1 MEIIRPM
8 KRIINHIHILFRVF
22 LLCNFWV
29 CMVTGWAQSPST
41 LGRDFWVS
49 FMNSRDEGY
58 GIETKLIVTGSEN
71 CTGTVT
77 NPSTGWS
84 TGFTVTAGSITRVN
98 IPLAQAYTTRS
109 GQVVNTGL
117 HVTSTD
123 TISLYASNFTTFSFD
138 VTNVLPTTALRDEY
152 VLQTYEGALINCEA
166 LIVATQN
173 GTTVDITP
181 KCATAHGQPAN
192 QQYSVTLDAGQCYQ
206 IASVNGG
213 DLSGSQVMARD
224 GRKIAV
230 FCGNVCEYIPE
241 GYLACDH
248 LVEQD
253 WPVAFWGK
261 QFVVTTSSMR
271 NKDIVRVTA
280 SANNCQVKKNGS
292 TIATLN
298 AGQTHQFELNAS
310 EDAVFIETT
319 QPACT
324 YLYFTGADYGGTNGD
339 PSMVI
344 ISPIEQQ
351 IHETTF
357 GTFSS
362 GSSRYHFVNVVTQT
376 QCVNGMRLDG
386 TDISERFHVLA
397 ANPDYAYAKIQVSD
411 NAHRLSNRKGGFVAH
426 VYGLGFCESYA
437 YSVGSN
443 VADLNAFIEVNDI
456 PNYML
461 PNGTTACKDD
471 NIEFSVTA
479 NYTYSSANWHF
490 GDGATANGATVYHTY
505 GVAGDWLA
513 YVVLTR
519 PGNARDTLRTIVHT
533 YQFEEIELTDDVCE
547 GNDYTDNG
555 FYISASRIADS
566 LAAYPGQNTFRF
578 DTITATSGNCDA
590 HKVLD
595 LTVHDALVLNAIV
608 GDLTPCTLEPVT
620 YSLAHVQQGTQYYW
634 NVPSGVTVIGGEQSA
649 SLTVSFTNTTPA
661 TLTLH
666 GTNDCGTGTLPITV
680 TPTPTYHF
688 LFSDSLCSGNT
699 YDAYGFH
706 LPRQDSLGM
715 FSFTN
720 RYTTAAGCD
729 SIRVL
734 QLLVTGTPTLTTLAE
749 PAVICNGGSTTIHAL
764 GDNASVI
771 QGGGGTPPEVA
782 IGDIVCTDGS
792 IVKPADWPC
801 GRTAKG
807 IVFYVDDTGQ
817 HGWMV
822 HLQNQATGDIQWS
835 TEYQDIPSLTNYT
848 TVRTAITD
856 FDGYGNTQK
865 IRNFGNAS
873 NYPAAWE
880 VDFANGWYL
889 PAAGQLNILY
899 GNLVEVNAGLAAVG
913 GTLFEMN
920 AYWYYWSS
928 SEGSIFFA
936 WRQNHTGGVLCD
948 NKDYTYGHYTRVR
961 SVSAF

>member
-1 MEIIRPM
+1 MYR
-8 KRIINHIHILFRVF
+8 FF
-22 LLCNFWV
+22 LLCSLWL
-29 CMVTGWAQSPST
+29 CMAAGWAQSPST
-41 LGRDFWVS
+41 LGKDFWVS

-58 GIETKLIVTGSEN
+58 GIETKLIVTGSDN

-77 NPSTGWS
+77 NPRTGWS
-84 TGFTVTAGSITRVN
+84 TNFTITAGSITRVN
-98 IPLAQAYTTRS
+98 IPLAQAYTTTS

-117 HVTSTD
+117 HVIATD

-173 GTTVDITP
+173 GTIVDITP
-181 KCATAHGQPAN
+181 KCATANGQPAN

-213 DLSGSQVMARD
+213 DLSGSQVKARD

-230 FCGNVCEYIPE
+230 FSGNVCEYIPE

-248 LVEQD
+248 IVEQD

-271 NKDIVRVTA
+271 SKDIVRVTA
-280 SANNCQVKKNGS
+280 SVNNCQVKKNGS
-292 TIATLN
+292 TIATLSV
-298 AGQTHQFELNAS
+298 GQTHQFELNAS

-344 ISPIEQQ
+344 VSPIEQQ

-376 QCVNGMRLDG
+376 QCVSGMRLDG
-386 TDISERFHVLA
+386 TDISDHFHVLA

-411 NAHRLSNRKGGFVAH
+411 NAHKLSNRKGGFVAH

-490 GDGATANGATVYHTY
+490 GDGAAANGTTVYHTY

-519 PGNARDTLRTIVHT
+519 PGNARDTLRTMVRT

-547 GNDYTDNG
+547 DNDYTDNG
-555 FYISASRIADS
+555 FFISAGRIADS

-578 DTITATSGNCDA
+578 DTIIATSGNCDA

-595 LTVHDALVLNAIV
+595 LTVHDALVLDAIV

-620 YSLAHVQQGTQYYW
+620 YSLAHVQQGTQYHW
-634 NVPSGVTVIGGEQSA
+634 VVPNGVAVIGGEQRA
-649 SLTVSFTNTTPA
+649 SLTVSFTTTTPT

-680 TPTPTYHF
+680 TPQPTYHF

-706 LPRQDSLGM
+706 LPRQDSIGW
-715 FSFTN
+715 FTFIN
-720 RYTTAAGCD
+720 SNTTAAGCD

-734 QLLVTGTPTLTTLAE
+734 QLLVTGTPTLTTMAD
-749 PAVICNGGSTTIHAL
+749 PTVICDGGSTTVHAL
-764 GDNASVI
+764 GDNASII
-771 QGGGGTPPEVA
+771 QGGSGTPPEVA
-782 IGDIVCTDGS
+782 IGDIVCTDGT
-792 IVKPADWPC
+792 IVKPTEWPC

-807 IVFYVDDTGQ
+807 IVFYVDETGL

-822 HLQNQATGDIQWS
+822 HLQDQASIIQWS
-835 TEYQDIPSLTNYT
+835 TIRRQDIPSLTNYS

-865 IRNFGNAS
+865 IRNYGNAS
-873 NYPAAWE
+873 RYPAAWA
-880 VDFANGWYL
+880 VDFDNGWYL
-889 PAAGQLNILY
+889 PAMGQLNILY
-899 GNLVEVNAGLAAVG
+899 GNLVEVNAGLSAVG
-913 GTLFEMN
+913 GILLEMN
-920 AYWYYWSS
+920 VDWFYWSS
-928 SEGSIFFA
+928 SELDDDDTWLQEYSGWVGYA
-936 WRQNHTGGVLCD
+936 Y
-948 NKDYTYGHYTRVR
+948 KDANNPRSRVR